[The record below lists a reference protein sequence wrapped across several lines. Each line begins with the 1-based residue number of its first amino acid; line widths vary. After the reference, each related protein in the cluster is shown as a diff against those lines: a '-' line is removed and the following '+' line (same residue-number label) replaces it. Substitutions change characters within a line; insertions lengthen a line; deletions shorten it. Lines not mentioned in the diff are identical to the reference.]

1 MEDAPAHRAYHAP
14 PAKRIKAVE
23 RTISD
28 KAAKIGG
35 SSPPETWLKVGQSSM
50 VGTKWCVLEPLWDT
64 FCKVAIGTVLPN
76 SVQAVTRFGGKALFG
91 TWGLQSRPSW
101 QYLDLRQL
109 RVGEARSI
117 SLDRGTNTK
126 SIPANRKDFRPS
138 QYGQLSG
145 YSMPLEMLPRL
156 IDKEPSLGL
165 FETNVLSV
173 VDS

>member
-1 MEDAPAHRAYHAP
+1 MEDAPAHREHHAP

-35 SSPPETWLKVGQSSM
+35 SSPPGNLAESWPVKYGGDKM
-50 VGTKWCVLEPLWDT
+50 VLLWNLLWGT

-76 SVQAVTRFGGKALFG
+76 SVQAVTQFGGKALFG

-117 SLDRGTNTK
+117 SLDWGTNTK

-138 QYGQLSG
+138 QYGQLLG

-156 IDKEPSLGL
+156 IDKEPSFGAFLRPMDYL
-165 FETNVLSV
+165 
-173 VDS
+173 

>member
-1 MEDAPAHRAYHAP
+1 MASQ
-14 PAKRIKAVE
+14 V
-23 RTISD
+23 
-28 KAAKIGG
+28 
-35 SSPPETWLKVGQSSM
+35 WWGQNG
-50 VGTKWCVLEPLWDT
+50 VVLEPLWDT
-64 FCKVAIGTVLPN
+64 FCKVAVGTVLPN

-117 SLDRGTNTK
+117 SLDWWGTNTK

-145 YSMPLEMLPRL
+145 YSMQLEMLPRL
-156 IDKEPSLGL
+156 IDKEPSFGAFL
-165 FETNVLSV
+165 
-173 VDS
+173 

>member
-50 VGTKWCVLEPLWDT
+50 VGTKWCCSGTSLGYFLQGSNWHSVAK
-64 FCKVAIGTVLPN
+64 FC
-76 SVQAVTRFGGKALFG
+76 SSRAVTRFGGKALFR

-117 SLDRGTNTK
+117 SLDWGTNTK

-138 QYGQLSG
+138 QYGQLLG
-145 YSMPLEMLPRL
+145 YSMPLEMLPRRL
-156 IDKEPSLGL
+156 IDKEPSFGAFL
-165 FETNVLSV
+165 
-173 VDS
+173 

>member
-1 MEDAPAHRAYHAP
+1 MASQ
-14 PAKRIKAVE
+14 V
-23 RTISD
+23 
-28 KAAKIGG
+28 
-35 SSPPETWLKVGQSSM
+35 WWGQNG
-50 VGTKWCVLEPLWDT
+50 VVLEPLWDT
-64 FCKVAIGTVLPN
+64 FCKVAVGTVLPN

-117 SLDRGTNTK
+117 SLDWGTNTK

-156 IDKEPSLGL
+156 IDKEPSFGAFL
-165 FETNVLSV
+165 
-173 VDS
+173 

>member
-1 MEDAPAHRAYHAP
+1 MEDAPAHRAHHHAP

-35 SSPPETWLKVGQSSM
+35 SSPPGNLAESWPVKYGGDKM
-50 VGTKWCVLEPLWDT
+50 VLFWNLLWNT
-64 FCKVAIGTVLPN
+64 FCTVGTVLPI

-117 SLDRGTNTK
+117 SLDWGTNTK

-156 IDKEPSLGL
+156 IDKEPSFGAFL
-165 FETNVLSV
+165 
-173 VDS
+173 

>member
-1 MEDAPAHRAYHAP
+1 
-14 PAKRIKAVE
+14 
-23 RTISD
+23 
-28 KAAKIGG
+28 
-35 SSPPETWLKVGQSSM
+35 M
-50 VGTKWCVLEPLWDT
+50 VLLWNLLWGT
-64 FCKVAIGTVLPN
+64 FCKVAIGIVLPN

-117 SLDRGTNTK
+117 SLDWGTNTK

-138 QYGQLSG
+138 QYGQLLG